1 MGAVVESDSSQL
13 CKESSKTPKPR
24 SPRSQREACNRL
36 SQPRKPKKTEAENI
50 DADEDV
56 LEYLERFEHLDD
68 EEMEEILANGSDTP
82 AVQIIPSMLA
92 QCSPRLER
100 IEEEAEGPRRARE
113 TKARA
118 KALGLQGLLPGS
130 RGLMRHRFAP
140 EDMSSEWKASIAHE
154 VLPKTN
160 VMSSA

>member
-1 MGAVVESDSSQL
+1 MPLAPNLRRSRPKRQNLVHHAHKGRHAIGCHNPES
-13 CKESSKTPKPR
+13 R
-24 SPRSQREACNRL
+24 RR
-36 SQPRKPKKTEAENI
+36 
-50 DADEDV
+50 
-56 LEYLERFEHLDD
+56 RFEHLDD